1 MGHLKEVKQNYFK
14 HMWCALGHVVRL
26 ELLAMAGLVH
36 AVVPGAFTKTMSQ
49 GVKSMHEDL
58 Q

>member
-1 MGHLKEVKQNYFK
+1 MGHLKEVKMGYWR
-14 HMWCALGHVVRL
+14 HMWCALGHAVRL

-58 Q
+58 R